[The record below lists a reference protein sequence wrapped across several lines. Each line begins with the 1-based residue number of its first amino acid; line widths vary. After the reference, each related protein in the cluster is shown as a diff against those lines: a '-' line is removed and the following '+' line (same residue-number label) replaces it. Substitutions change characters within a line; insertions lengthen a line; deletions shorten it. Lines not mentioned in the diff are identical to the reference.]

1 MFESINKSTV
11 SQSQKLI
18 TGPSPVL
25 LRMCVEHSVTSDTFL
40 KRPRWAEVCEMERS
54 PGGEEKNLCREA
66 EGTRARCVAIW
77 QLHSNTADP
86 VIQRRKWICSLA
98 PEWRAATNGL
108 KFRGRHILDQLK
120 KECYKQLNSPNM
132 ECTVQSCD
140 CVMLEVFK
148 QSWEGPLV
156 TPFHREECVLG
167 NLSLI
172 LIPGLQQGSGFWSSH
187 FPNLCWSPA
196 WLSWQSC

>member
-1 MFESINKSTV
+1 MFRLDAGSTWASDRGVRMFESINKSTV

-40 KRPRWAEVCEMERS
+40 KRPQWAEVCEMERS
-54 PGGEEKNLCREA
+54 PGGEEKNLCWEA
-66 EGTRARCVAIW
+66 EGTQARCVAIW

-108 KFRGRHILDQLK
+108 KFRGRQILDQLK

-132 ECTVQSCD
+132 ECTV
-140 CVMLEVFK
+140 FRA
-148 QSWEGPLV
+148 V
-156 TPFHREECVLG
+156 TASRWKC
-167 NLSLI
+167 LSKVEK
-172 LIPGLQQGSGFWSSH
+172 GL
-187 FPNLCWSPA
+187 
-196 WLSWQSC
+196 